1 MIRQSGNIL
10 DIASAICS
18 RSNRALGFVRQ
29 HRVHSLMK
37 DLCRAANSCKAGLIT
52 GALRVACNGLCTA
65 AILPTRTLDASWD
78 EVMDWMVYGIK
89 ISVLPCSA
97 PF

>member
-18 RSNRALGFVRQ
+18 RSNRTLKFVRQ
-29 HRVHSLMK
+29 HRVHSLLK
-37 DLCRAANSCKAGLIT
+37 DLWRAANSCKAGLIT

-65 AILPTRTLDASWD
+65 A
-78 EVMDWMVYGIK
+78 
-89 ISVLPCSA
+89 
-97 PF
+97 